1 MTTTTSLNL
10 RSLEGHRVSFALVD
24 GSRIDDCELI
34 SAPRT
39 HSARVWI
46 CVSGMDVFLP
56 LGTIRDF
63 WETRPAHARHVA

>member
-1 MTTTTSLNL
+1 MTMTSLNL
-10 RSLEGHRVSFALVD
+10 RPLEGHRVSFALAD

-34 SAPRT
+34 SAPRM

-56 LGTIRDF
+56 LASIRDV
-63 WETRPAHARHVA
+63 WESRPVSARHVA